1 MLLSRRIMLLTPL
14 APFMMSAARSAAAGA
29 RMTLAIHQN
38 TSAAAGYRR
47 SLEGWA
53 KAGITQVEI
62 TNNLLDDYLKTESLA
77 AARRVLTDLG
87 LTPVSGACGVAGL
100 IEPNPNRAAS
110 LDRFKQRCEMWATL
124 GLTHIYST
132 TASTIKPTAD
142 DYKAAADNLR
152 EVGEVARQFQQT
164 AMFEFVR
171 TSTIASTLT
180 TLLSITRAA
189 AQPNVGPLFDCYHF
203 WSGLNKLED
212 AHGPRRRSG
221 GRRFRGHLHRNPG
234 WKVLA

>member
-1 MLLSRRIMLLTPL
+1 MLSRRHMLLTPAVL
-14 APFMMSAARSAAAGA
+14 LAARTADAAGGK
-29 RMTLAIHQN
+29 MTLALHQN
-38 TSAAAGYRR
+38 TSARAGFRP

-124 GLTHIYST
+124 GLTHI
-132 TASTIKPTAD
+132 
-142 DYKAAADNLR
+142 
-152 EVGEVARQFQQT
+152 
-164 AMFEFVR
+164 
-171 TSTIASTLT
+171 
-180 TLLSITRAA
+180 
-189 AQPNVGPLFDCYHF
+189 
-203 WSGLNKLED
+203 
-212 AHGPRRRSG
+212 
-221 GRRFRGHLHRNPG
+221 
-234 WKVLA
+234 